1 MYLADQQMHR
11 SFKSIDNTALPF
23 AYFCTQHSIFLH
35 SNANMASFLVQD
47 ARIFTGE
54 HVLECG
60 NVLVE
65 NGTIRSVG
73 SDTPNTDVPIVS
85 GSGSTLI
92 PGFIDAHI
100 HADRGKVLALEQ
112 SLRFGVTT
120 VCDMFNEPHHVAKL
134 KKVAKER
141 NDVADFKSSCLAA
154 TIDQGW
160 PVPIVTLHDKSEEV
174 GHFVSKSELQR

>member
-1 MYLADQQMHR
+1 M
-11 SFKSIDNTALPF
+11 T
-23 AYFCTQHSIFLH
+23 
-35 SNANMASFLVQD
+35 SFLVQG
-47 ARIFTGE
+47 ARVFTGE

-65 NGTIRSVG
+65 NGIIKYVG
-73 SDTPNTDVPIVS
+73 NDAPDTDVPIIS
-85 GSGSTLI
+85 GSGATLI
-92 PGFIDAHI
+92 PGLIDAHI
-100 HADRGKVLALEQ
+100 HADKGKVLALEQ

-120 VCDMFNEPHHVAKL
+120 VCDMHNEPPNVAKL
-134 KKVAKER
+134 KKTAKER

-174 GHFVSKSELQR
+174 GGSRA